1 MKMNAVR
8 VATLAAAAGF
18 AFAHHAAAQSLH
30 VLYTK
35 IPGHPTSV
43 VPGALDLGGQPM
55 FTEWRAFE
63 DLVVSPDGSRW
74 VVKGRT
80 QAGSDLET
88 LLFMGAGLSG
98 SMFAQEGQPVH
109 AGQPGELY
117 DFFGSGLGRFNST
130 NEFAYS
136 ARARGGVASIFQ
148 KVIHWNGSTFAMRI
162 QMGDLITG
170 LADLAP
176 NPSGDERFGN
186 SVGSVHIL
194 DNGTI
199 GTQDSTITGIHT
211 SRRPAIMYNANAFQQ
226 SNVSTLTSFNGQ
238 ASELWKSISA
248 NSFYTSPDGLHWI
261 AEGTI
266 NQATTIDGVLVH
278 NGRVVLQ
285 EGFVAGDPG
294 VTINAISAS
303 GVTSA
308 GAWYARGTQPD
319 GSDWAI
325 INGNVVAATGQP
337 ITTGSPE
344 LWGDTFLAFNVNSN
358 GDWVLVGNTSN
369 PDTGRDTVIVRNGT
383 EVLVREGDQVDLD
396 SDGTLDDAFIGRG
409 TTTLTAFDANDCAI
423 TPDGRVYFI
432 ANLHNEAGVDYNS
445 NPSFGT
451 PHALFMYDPTPACL
465 ADFNNSGG
473 TPDDAD
479 VAAFFEAWNNGET
492 RADVNG
498 SGGTP
503 DDADVT
509 YFFERWNA
517 GC

>member
-1 MKMNAVR
+1 MKKN
-8 VATLAAAAGF
+8 VASLAALVAVAGLGVSY
-18 AFAHHAAAQSLH
+18 HAAAQSIE
-30 VLYTK
+30 VIYTK
-35 IPGHPTSV
+35 IPGHPTAV
-43 VPGALDLGGQPM
+43 VPGALDLSSQPM

-63 DLVVSPDGSRW
+63 DMTVSPDGSKW
-74 VVKGRT
+74 VLKSRS

-88 LLFMGAGLSG
+88 ILIMGSG
-98 SMFAQEGQPVH
+98 TSGTMFAQEGQPVH
-109 AGQPGELY
+109 GGVTGELY
-117 DFFGSGLGRFNST
+117 DFFGSGLGRFNSN

-136 ARARGGVASIFQ
+136 ARARGGVASVFQ
-148 KVIHWNGSTFAMRI
+148 KVIHWNGSSFSIRL

-170 LADLAP
+170 LADAPP

-199 GTQDSTITGIHT
+199 GTQDSTITSIHT
-211 SRRPAIMYNANAFQQ
+211 SRRPAIMYNNAGFHQAN
-226 SNVSTLTSFNGQ
+226 VTSITAIGGVGT
-238 ASELWKSISA
+238 ELWKSISA
-248 NSFYTSPDGLHWI
+248 NSFYTSPNGLHWV

-266 NQATTIDGVLVH
+266 NQATTIDAVLVY
-278 NGRVVLQ
+278 NDRVVLQ
-285 EGFVAGDPG
+285 EGSIAGDPG
-294 VTINAISAS
+294 VLISAINAS
-303 GVTSA
+303 GVTPDGS
-308 GAWYARGTQPD
+308 WYARGIQPD

-325 INGNVVAATGQP
+325 IDGDVVAATGQP
-337 ITTGSPE
+337 ITPGSTE
-344 LWGDTFLAFNVNSN
+344 LWGDTFLAFHVTT
-358 GDWVLVGNTSN
+358 GGGWVLVGNTN
-369 PDTGRDTVIVRNGT
+369 NADTGRDTVIVRNGDT
-383 EVLVREGDQVDLD
+383 VIVREGDQVDLD
-396 SDGTLDDAFIGRG
+396 GDGTLDDAYLGRG
-409 TTTLTAFDANDCAI
+409 TTTLTAFDANDVAI
-423 TPDGRVYFI
+423 TPDGFVYFI
-432 ANLHNEAGVDYNS
+432 ASIHNEAGVDYQS

-451 PHALFMYDPTPACL
+451 PHAFFRFNPNPACL

-479 VAAFFEAWNNGET
+479 VAAFFEAWNNGEE